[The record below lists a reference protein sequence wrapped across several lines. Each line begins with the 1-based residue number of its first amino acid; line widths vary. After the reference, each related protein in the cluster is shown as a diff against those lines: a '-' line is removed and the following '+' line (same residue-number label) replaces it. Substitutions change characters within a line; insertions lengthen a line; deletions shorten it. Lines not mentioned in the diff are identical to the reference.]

1 MNCAIHN
8 DVPAVAYCRTCGKA
22 LCASCK
28 RDVRGVIFCEEC
40 IANRIGDTIPASAP
54 VAPGA
59 QAWAPPDTGPSTALA
74 TLLGFI
80 PGVGAMYNGQF
91 MKALVH
97 VIIFAS
103 LIWATDRVGF
113 FGIFIPFFVFYMV
126 FDAYKTARARQLG
139 EPLPDPFGMERLWG
153 GDVTPSAPPSGAVSS
168 PANATVPNP
177 NAVAADV
184 GEPHPSE
191 FHNAP
196 VGAIILIAIG
206 GLFLLDNIG
215 LFDFHWFH
223 RLWPVILIVIGV
235 WMWTRRQAG
244 ARP

>member
-28 RDVRGVIFCEEC
+28 RDVRGVMFCEEC
-40 IANRIGDTIPASAP
+40 IAKRLGETIPA
-54 VAPGA
+54 VAPAVPGA
-59 QAWAPPDTGPSTALA
+59 PGWAPPPDTGPSTALA

-91 MKALVH
+91 MKALIH
-97 VIIFAS
+97 VIIFAC

-126 FDAYKTARARQLG
+126 FDAFKTARARQLG
-139 EPLPDPFGMERLWG
+139 EPMPDPFGLERLWT
-153 GDVTPSAPPSGAVSS
+153 GDTTPAASPGVASPS
-168 PANATVPNP
+168 NAAVPNP
-177 NAVAADV
+177 NAVPDAS
-184 GEPHPSE
+184 EPHPSE

-196 VGAIILIAIG
+196 VGAIILIGIG

-215 LFDFHWFH
+215 LFDFRWVHQF
-223 RLWPVILIVIGV
+223 WPAILIVIGV
-235 WMWTRRQAG
+235 WMWMRRQPG
-244 ARP
+244 ARL